1 MHIWFEYKKPFLIML
16 CVALQYLLSSL
27 LWNYFIL
34 QYHILLETDA
44 LTRSGLADI
53 NKSSILI
60 TQNQILKSPSMLMV
74 FYFWRLINPQ
84 TMTQYQLLAFLYSKE
99 CQLVRNMNEDW
110 GFRNYLTLHELIFSR
125 NNAQGVEL
133 ELCKMNKK
141 YEGQ

>member
-1 MHIWFEYKKPFLIML
+1 MHIWFEYKKPFIIML

-44 LTRSGLADI
+44 LTRGGLTNI

-99 CQLVRNMNEDW
+99 CQLVRNIKGGEIFFAIV
-110 GFRNYLTLHELIFSR
+110 FR
-125 NNAQGVEL
+125 
-133 ELCKMNKK
+133 
-141 YEGQ
+141 